1 MKRYGYSTKKSI
13 TDKVKKYF
21 PNSYQEKIKEAKKN
35 RKGYEYKLTKIKNNF
50 DAYFVGLLMTDGY
63 VTTRG
68 IDVGIDLTDEDC
80 IKFLSCS
87 IGKNY
92 KVYQNKNNNKNIF
105 RLVLTDKE
113 LVNNVKRFGI
123 VQNKSLILQPPFLEP
138 EEEKFLPYIIRG
150 IIDGDGCVSPTSY
163 GSPQFYIVSMSEPF
177 IEWIKQVLEN
187 KLFLV
192 DIHKRQCSSGIWKIE
207 TSNQFNIF
215 KLISLVYDKPFGM
228 TRKYEEIRKTFRDYN
243 SITLL
248 EE

>member
-1 MKRYGYSTKKSI
+1 
-13 TDKVKKYF
+13 
-21 PNSYQEKIKEAKKN
+21 
-35 RKGYEYKLTKIKNNF
+35 
-50 DAYFVGLLMTDGY
+50 
-63 VTTRG
+63 
-68 IDVGIDLTDEDC
+68 
-80 IKFLSCS
+80 
-87 IGKNY
+87 
-92 KVYQNKNNNKNIF
+92 
-105 RLVLTDKE
+105 
-113 LVNNVKRFGI
+113 
-123 VQNKSLILQPPFLEP
+123 
-138 EEEKFLPYIIRG
+138 
-150 IIDGDGCVSPTSY
+150 
-163 GSPQFYIVSMSEPF
+163 MSEPF